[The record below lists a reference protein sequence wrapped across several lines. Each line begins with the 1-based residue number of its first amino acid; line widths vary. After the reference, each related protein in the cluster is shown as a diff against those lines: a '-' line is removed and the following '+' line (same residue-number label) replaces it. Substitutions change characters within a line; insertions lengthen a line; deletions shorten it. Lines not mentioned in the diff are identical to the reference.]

1 MLLEEQ
7 LNVQVRVLFS
17 QCVFFMLTIMDW
29 TAFKV
34 DFLLVYLIS
43 MKVERVLESKSCLFD
58 GMYVKW
64 KVFYAF

>member
-58 GMYVKW
+58 GILCEMES
-64 KVFYAF
+64 F